1 MNTSKQSKLGGE
13 KHDEVTEYRGGPK
26 SLRRKS
32 SDPEVV
38 GPKGFARFRMTPLNV
53 QRVQD
58 LFAAD
63 DALHA
68 S

>member
-1 MNTSKQSKLGGE
+1 MTKSQSIVVAL
-13 KHDEVTEYRGGPK
+13 K

-32 SDPEVV
+32 SDQEVV